1 MNRYYHLTPNYLMFP
16 QFLKSHYSH
25 SNLNFLKS
33 PMFR

>member
-1 MNRYYHLTPNYLMFP
+1 MNRYYHLTPNYLM
-16 QFLKSHYSH
+16 FLKSHYSH